1 MRDHPGSGS
10 VSYVSNI
17 DGVRRLGSYQHLNQY
32 PLSTLVSRSEWD
44 VQSSWRAELRT
55 HAIILLCVMSV
66 VAVLGSRAVSANRLL
81 NAQAMRDSLTGLA
94 NRRFFDETIEREF
107 RRAGRAGRS
116 ISIVMIDI
124 DHFKDYNDCYG
135 HPAGDECLRAIAR
148 TVQDCVQRE
157 GEMAARYGGE
167 EIAVILP
174 GCDAA
179 AGVRARG
186 ANATGGARPGNAAR
200 APSGWDRHV
209 ERRRGDPRA
218 GARHQRLA
226 GPRRGRRFG
235 NVRSQGGRARQS
247 GNIRT
252 VRSGCFDAEWRS
264 VTSGISDTERAD
276 KSAAR
281 GGTRGGGRFER
292 SLRQSLPARSC
303 PRGNRRCYGPTG
315 CWANC
320 RSHALSAHSFARCFP
335 SERCA
340 PW

>member
-1 MRDHPGSGS
+1 
-10 VSYVSNI
+10 
-17 DGVRRLGSYQHLNQY
+17 
-32 PLSTLVSRSEWD
+32 VSRSEWD

-107 RRAGRAGRS
+107 RRAGRAGRA

-174 GCDAA
+174 GCEQRQAYGIAERMRLAVRGLAMRHARHLGGIVTLSAGVATRVPERGTNDWQDLVEDADSAMYAAKAGGRDRVETYAPPAA
-179 AGVRARG
+179 AA
-186 ANATGGARPGNAAR
+186 
-200 APSGWDRHV
+200 SM
-209 ERRRGDPRA
+209 
-218 GARHQRLA
+218 
-226 GPRRGRRFG
+226 
-235 NVRSQGGRARQS
+235 
-247 GNIRT
+247 
-252 VRSGCFDAEWRS
+252 RSGD
-264 VTSGISDTERAD
+264 
-276 KSAAR
+276 
-281 GGTRGGGRFER
+281 
-292 SLRQSLPARSC
+292 L
-303 PRGNRRCYGPTG
+303 
-315 CWANC
+315 
-320 RSHALSAHSFARCFP
+320 
-335 SERCA
+335 
-340 PW
+340 